1 MLGLILI
8 SWPLAAHP
16 QPSNSVRKTPVGTCY
31 LVRPEYVD
39 AIRQQ
44 VQKIRSDITRER
56 QSGRLIGYLSTPLSG
71 KGGGNRVV
79 NIDISNYLKRRL
91 EGQFGLGTWILD
103 PSAYDLPPVG
113 NLTASGEEYGF
124 LWANVLAGDDGLGS
138 DFDFVFITGPTDM
151 RSFFQL
157 DASAKSTNLIDG
169 LRDWMTKRAEK
180 DPKFASDVLADPNS
194 TKAFIKYY
202 AFRASSEFSVG
213 AHDEWN
219 IFVAVNSN
227 RRSKL
232 GIAEQIPIFFDGRQL
247 SAAEMETPV
256 SNGSTTTCPPAN

>member
-1 MLGLILI
+1 M
-8 SWPLAAHP
+8 
-16 QPSNSVRKTPVGTCY
+16 
-31 LVRPEYVD
+31 
-39 AIRQQ
+39 
-44 VQKIRSDITRER
+44 
-56 QSGRLIGYLSTPLSG
+56 
-71 KGGGNRVV
+71 
-79 NIDISNYLKRRL
+79 
-91 EGQFGLGTWILD
+91 
-103 PSAYDLPPVG
+103 
-113 NLTASGEEYGF
+113 
-124 LWANVLAGDDGLGS
+124 LAGDDGLGS
-138 DFDFVFITGPTDM
+138 DFDFVFVTGPTDM

-157 DASAKSTNLIDG
+157 DASAKSANLIDS
-169 LRDWMTKRAEK
+169 LHTWMTKRGEK

-194 TKAFIKYY
+194 RRAFIEYY
-202 AFRASSEFSVG
+202 VFRASSEFSVG